1 MGEVRC
7 VTYSGDE
14 KAIVR
19 KGIEVI
25 REVLLGRDNSRKL
38 SLLLALD
45 WFMDPYF
52 QQDISDMKEALKELL
67 QTVVVSSGDYDVSD
81 DALNLL
87 ISYTWPP
94 FPILEHNLD
103 RVPEKLKAD
112 ALHAINMEEEIKK
125 EMLEASVGEERP

>member
-19 KGIEVI
+19 KGIDAI
-25 REVLLGRDNSRKL
+25 REVLLGQDNARKL

-52 QQDISDMKEALKELL
+52 QQDISGMKEDLKELL
-67 QTVVVSSGDYDVSD
+67 QTVVVLSGDYDVSD

-94 FPILEHNLD
+94 FPILERNLD

-112 ALHAINMEEEIKK
+112 VLYAINMEEEIKK
-125 EMLEASVGEERP
+125 EMRKSSAGKEKT